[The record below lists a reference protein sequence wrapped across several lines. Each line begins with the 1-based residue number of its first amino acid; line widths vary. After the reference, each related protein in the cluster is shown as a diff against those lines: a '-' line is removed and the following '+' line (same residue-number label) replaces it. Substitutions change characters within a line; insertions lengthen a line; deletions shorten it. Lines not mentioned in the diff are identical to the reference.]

1 MMSYLMQM
9 DIDDSDLQKIRMER
23 AEMNATVEA
32 AAYRY
37 VLAARA
43 AAPEKS
49 GDLKRGIIPS
59 PLPER
64 SSLPGKVVYDAYF
77 DPAQNDTFV
86 KISKKGFRYYY
97 PASQEFGFSR
107 PNPNM
112 KKARKKRY
120 AGKDRTP
127 GKYFMRDSAVQSYD
141 SFFAAVD
148 QMVLDILGGGG

>member
-1 MMSYLMQM
+1 MMAEFMSM
-9 DIDDSDLQKIRMER
+9 DIDDADLQKLRMER
-23 AEMNATVEA
+23 AEMNNTIEA

-59 PLPER
+59 PFPEN

-86 KISKKGFRYYY
+86 KVSKKGYRYYY
-97 PASQEFGFSR
+97 PASQEYGFAR
-107 PNPNM
+107 PNPNL

-120 AGKDRTP
+120 TGKDRTP
-127 GKYFMRDSAVQSYD
+127 GKYFMRDSAINFYG
-141 SFFAAVD
+141 SFESDVAE
-148 QMVLDILGGGG
+148 MVNEVLNK